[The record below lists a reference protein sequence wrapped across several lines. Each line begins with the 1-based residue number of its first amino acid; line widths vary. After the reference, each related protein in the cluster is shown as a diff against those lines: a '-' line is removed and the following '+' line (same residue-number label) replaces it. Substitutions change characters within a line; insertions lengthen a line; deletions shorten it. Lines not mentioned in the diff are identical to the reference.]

1 MTKLYHGSTQLFKTF
16 DHNQIGNNGTA
27 KGFGFYFSSDKKG
40 AEHYADKY
48 LYTVNANLKGAL
60 SYDKRTIKKTKTR
73 VLLNR
78 LHKDLNILN
87 DFDDVSHY
95 GEWKVMEYALYLLKD
110 THNDVDLFCELCTI
124 TGDKEAVSRAFLDL
138 FGVNHWVTFD
148 YGYNITVITISE
160 DIEILEIT
168 EKEGEV

>member
-16 DHNQIGNNGTA
+16 DHNQIGNNGTD
-27 KGFGFYFSSDKKG
+27 KGFGFYFSNDKKG

-60 SYDKRTIKKTKTR
+60 QYDKRTIKKTKTR
-73 VLLNR
+73 MLLNR

-87 DFDDVSHY
+87 DFDDVSHI
-95 GEWKVMEYALYLLKD
+95 GEREVMEYALKLLKD
-110 THNDVDLFCELCTI
+110 TQTDVDLFCELCAI
-124 TGDKEAVSRAFLDL
+124 TGDRESVSRAFLDL
-138 FGVNHWVTFD
+138 FGVNHWITFD
-148 YGYNITVITISE
+148 YGYNITVITMPE

-168 EKEGEV
+168 EKETIK

>member
-1 MTKLYHGSTQLFKTF
+1 MTILYHGSTQLFKKF
-16 DHNQIGNNGTA
+16 DHDQIGNNGTA

-60 SYDKRTIKKTKTR
+60 SYDRRTIKKTKTR
-73 VLLNR
+73 ILLNR
-78 LHKDLNILN
+78 LHKVLNI
-87 DFDDVSHY
+87 FDDFYDVSQY
-95 GEWKVMEYALYLLKD
+95 GEWKVMEDALNLLKD
-110 THNDVDLFCELCTI
+110 THTDVDLFCELCTI

-138 FGVNHWVTFD
+138 FSVNHWVTFD

-160 DIEILEIT
+160 DIDILEIT
-168 EKEGEV
+168 EKEGN